1 MATTSFEKPK
11 RRNIQ
16 FVMIFAAVGLIAH
29 LLPLIDLKIIK
40 VMIYDAEWALFTM
53 PLLAIAL
60 GSVFIPDLKI
70 AKIICFIASL
80 VVLIIAG
87 DKIIGFSSRMAEMGQ
102 VLADNPFTEAVQS
115 AVKLSFGIYLLAAAA
130 GFTMVSAFAMQE
142 DLPEEDEEDEEDN
155 DDDDDEDDND
165 DDEDNKDERTA
176 LQLFP

>member
-16 FVMIFAAVGLIAH
+16 FVIMFTAVGLIAH
-29 LLPLIDLKIIK
+29 LLPLIDLNIIK
-40 VMIYDAEWALFTM
+40 VMIYDAEWALITI
-53 PLLAIAL
+53 PLLALAL

-87 DKIIGFSSRMAEMGQ
+87 DKIIGFSSKMTEMGQ
-102 VLADNPFTEAVQS
+102 LFPDNPFADAVQS
-115 AVKLSFGIYLLAAAA
+115 AVKLSFGIYLLAASA

-142 DLPEEDEEDEEDN
+142 ELPEEDQE
-155 DDDDDEDDND
+155 DEDD
-165 DDEDNKDERTA
+165 EVEETTS
-176 LQLFP
+176 QLFP